1 MTDAQDEGDSTAYTY
16 NDREQLSR
24 YTTPEG
30 DIIQYAYDGAGNRT
44 ARQTTIQGDVE
55 DKKKVISSDELVQI
69 VLASYGMK
77 APEPTPEPTP
87 TRLQTRERRP
97 DARWTITEMGKAM
110 AMATAMATATMAT
123 EMAMV
128 KTTAMT
134 VGTET
139 VMVMATQRKPPKPVK

>member
-1 MTDAQDEGDSTAYTY
+1 MRETSTAYTY

-44 ARQTTIQGDVE
+44 ARQTTIQGAVE
-55 DKKKVISSDELVQI
+55 DKKKVISPDELVQM

-77 APEPTPEPTP
+77 APEPTPDTDP
-87 TRLQTRERRP
+87 RFQTRERRP

-110 AMATAMATATMAT
+110 AMAMATMA
-123 EMAMV
+123 MAMASMAMVIVVAMV
-128 KTTAMT
+128 KTMAMT
-134 VGTET
+134 VGME
-139 VMVMATQRKPPKPVK
+139 MVMATQRKPPIAVK